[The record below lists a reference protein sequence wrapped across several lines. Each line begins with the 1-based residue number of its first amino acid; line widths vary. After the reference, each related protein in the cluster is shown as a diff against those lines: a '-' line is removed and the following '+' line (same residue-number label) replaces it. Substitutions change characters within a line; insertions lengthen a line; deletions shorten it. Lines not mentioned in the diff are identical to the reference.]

1 MKSAN
6 ETQPT
11 AGDDVFLA
19 TTLTTAAAAST
30 AISSALIRFGA
41 ILEESME
48 PRA

>member
-6 ETQPT
+6 EIQPIT
-11 AGDDVFLA
+11 GDDVFFA

-30 AISSALIRFGA
+30 AISNALIRLGA

-48 PRA
+48 PPA